1 MIFSPPNCE
10 IYLWPRPFS
19 LLEVEQTLQ
28 HCEHVAEVYPWT
40 IVASTFIRWISSMF
54 SICWSVFLF
63 FSGGFQ
69 CKTSIPKRGVPTG
82 GKLGITSDRLVMI
95 TKEYL
100 HAIWCN
106 YYFSS
111 LVCIVFSDF
120 CSWNL
125 LVYVFWQCFI
135 GTHTTYNFD
144 FKALQATH
152 RSTWCLQEHRN

>member
-1 MIFSPPNCE
+1 
-10 IYLWPRPFS
+10 
-19 LLEVEQTLQ
+19 
-28 HCEHVAEVYPWT
+28 
-40 IVASTFIRWISSMF
+40 
-54 SICWSVFLF
+54 
-63 FSGGFQ
+63 
-69 CKTSIPKRGVPTG
+69 
-82 GKLGITSDRLVMI
+82 MI

-106 YYFSS
+106 CYFSS

-120 CSWNL
+120 CSWNS

-152 RSTWCLQEHRN
+152 RSTWCLQEHRNWNPHKYPESISVSIDPQTPSQKTQIWIKHTIDLICCKKYSLSSIRNRKTKNNRKKQIFTKRCVSHVLMNRFLISSDSEALG